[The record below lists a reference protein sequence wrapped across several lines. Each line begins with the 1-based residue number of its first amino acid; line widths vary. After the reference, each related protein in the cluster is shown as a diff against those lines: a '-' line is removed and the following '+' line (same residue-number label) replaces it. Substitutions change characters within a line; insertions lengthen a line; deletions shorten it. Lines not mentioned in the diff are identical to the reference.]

1 MLGLPRPGRAVWVV
15 AASALFVLSSALAP
29 RADAF
34 VYWTY
39 DKDIR
44 ARGSDTIARANLDG
58 THANPKFIVGSSTG
72 DDPRGVAVDAS
83 HLYWAN
89 VGSNTIGRA
98 NLDGTGIEQSFITG
112 ASSPFAV
119 AVDAGHVYWA
129 NFGLNTIGRANLDG
143 TGIEQSFIDTD
154 ASSPRSVAVDA
165 GHVYWT
171 NFDQNT
177 ISSTIGRANLDGSGV
192 EQSFID
198 TDALGIA
205 VDADHVY
212 WTNPRFDTIGSIGRA
227 NLDGTG
233 IDQSFINTDAF
244 GIAVDAGHV
253 YWTNAQFATIGR
265 ANLDGSGVDASFITD
280 AFGVY
285 GVAVDGLSDTHP
297 PRTKITKGA
306 PKETDKTKVKFK
318 FKSSEANST
327 FECKLDKKP
336 YEPCSSPTKLK
347 RLKKGKHEFKVR
359 AVDAAGNVD
368 PSPAKDK
375 FKVVG

>member
-143 TGIEQSFIDTD
+143 SGVEQSFIDTD

-212 WTNPRFDTIGSIGRA
+212 WTNVDTTAPSAAPTSTAPASTRASSTPKRSASPSTLATSTGRTPSSPR
-227 NLDGTG
+227 
-233 IDQSFINTDAF
+233 
-244 GIAVDAGHV
+244 
-253 YWTNAQFATIGR
+253 
-265 ANLDGSGVDASFITD
+265 SGVPTWTAAALTRASSPTPS
-280 AFGVY
+280 GSY